1 MISIVFAKG
10 GKTVFQQKLELKSSP
25 YRTNACHTFRAG
37 EAGAWTAMVLAPD
50 GTELGSASFTL
61 EIS

>member
-10 GKTVFQQKLELKSSP
+10 GKTVFQQKLDVKSSP
-25 YRTNACHTFRAG
+25 YRTHPNRTFRAG
-37 EAGAWTAMVLAPD
+37 DAGAWTAKVLGPD
-50 GTELGSASFTL
+50 GAELGSASFTV